1 MIHWQW
7 FWWWF
12 LSVLQFMRKIYGKK
26 MYILFF
32 CTSYFSRSP
41 EKCINKWIIVQLFST
56 FIVKRNV
63 CLAAIQH
70 IDCQRPNINAK
81 VAEGKNSGL
90 REKNHSFLHMCSVG
104 VRVQLLCWTDIH
116 TLICVLS
123 VWEGS
128 HELHFISESRH
139 GQQGKQGL
147 KEHKNP
153 RNF

>member
-1 MIHWQW
+1 
-7 FWWWF
+7 
-12 LSVLQFMRKIYGKK
+12 

-63 CLAAIQH
+63 CLAVIQH
-70 IDCQRPNINAK
+70 IDCPNINAK

-90 REKNHSFLHMCSVG
+90 KEKNRTFLHMCSVG

-116 TLICVLS
+116 TLICVL
-123 VWEGS
+123 GS